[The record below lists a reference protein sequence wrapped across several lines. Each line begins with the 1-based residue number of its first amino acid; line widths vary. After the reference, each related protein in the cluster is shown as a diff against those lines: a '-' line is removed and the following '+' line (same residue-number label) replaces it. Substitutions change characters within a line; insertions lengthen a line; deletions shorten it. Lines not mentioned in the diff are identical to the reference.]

1 MTTMKAARLH
11 RIGDFRVEEIPVP
24 ALKGPELLLKVGAC
38 GICGSDI
45 PRIYQLGTSNQK
57 YPMTIGHEFSGTI
70 TAAGPDAD
78 PALIGQRG
86 AVFPLI
92 PCGTCP
98 MCRIGKYVMCTGYDY
113 MGSRRDGGFA
123 EYVVLPSAWHF
134 VPSSNPETP
143 MEALAMT
150 EPACVAQHAIRK
162 SALAPGE
169 TAVIFGA
176 GPIGILAARWAR
188 LFEASQVLL
197 VDIDDEKVR
206 FARDRGFSAVNSRRT
221 DPDKALRDLTG
232 GLADVVIEGT
242 GFGSAL
248 EQGIACARPMGRIVL
263 LGNPIQETSAISRKA
278 HSSILRKELQISGA
292 WNSNY
297 SPFPINEW
305 RYTVELMDSGRLETS
320 DLITHRCQLDD
331 LPALCQK
338 IRTHEITICKAI
350 CTIAPR

>member
-1 MTTMKAARLH
+1 M
-11 RIGDFRVEEIPVP
+11 
-24 ALKGPELLLKVGAC
+24 
-38 GICGSDI
+38 
-45 PRIYQLGTSNQK
+45 
-57 YPMTIGHEFSGTI
+57 
-70 TAAGPDAD
+70 
-78 PALIGQRG
+78 
-86 AVFPLI
+86 
-92 PCGTCP
+92 
-98 MCRIGKYVMCTGYDY
+98 
-113 MGSRRDGGFA
+113 
-123 EYVVLPSAWHF
+123 
-134 VPSSNPETP
+134 
-143 MEALAMT
+143 
-150 EPACVAQHAIRK
+150 
-162 SALAPGE
+162 
-169 TAVIFGA
+169 
-176 GPIGILAARWAR
+176 
-188 LFEASQVLL
+188 
-197 VDIDDEKVR
+197 DIDDEKVR

-320 DLITHRCQLDD
+320 DLITHRCHLDD

-338 IRTHEITICKAI
+338 IRTHEITICKAM
-350 CTIAPR
+350 CNIAAQ